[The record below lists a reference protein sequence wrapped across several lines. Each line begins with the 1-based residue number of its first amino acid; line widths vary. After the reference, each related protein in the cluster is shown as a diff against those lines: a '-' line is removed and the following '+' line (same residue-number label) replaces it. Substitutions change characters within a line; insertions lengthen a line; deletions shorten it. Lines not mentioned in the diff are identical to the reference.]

1 MAEMSQNK
9 NSVFQDFGFSETID
23 RVTEDIRE
31 LYLSDSIPWVVGYS
45 GGKDS
50 TAIASLVWIALRDLP
65 KDKRHKPVHVIS
77 TDTLVENP
85 IVAAWVNTSLVR
97 MENAARKEEL
107 PIKPH
112 RLTPDVSDTFWV
124 NLIGKG
130 YPAPRNK
137 FRWCTE
143 RLKIKPSNSFITQV
157 VRDNGEA
164 ILLLGTRRAE
174 SSRRS
179 HNMSQHAKHAV
190 RDRLTPNASLPN
202 SLVYTAI
209 EDWTN
214 DDVWLFLM
222 RVKNPWGHSNKEL
235 MGMYRGASADGECP
249 LVVDTTT
256 PSCGNSRFGCWV
268 CTLVDQDKSMAAMI
282 QNDVEK
288 DWMLPMLELRNELD
302 FRSEDARAKERERR
316 DYRRITGKLT
326 PYVSQGEVQ
335 PVPGPY
341 KPEAREYW
349 LRRVLETQ
357 EFLRENAPKEMG
369 EIELITKDEL
379 QEIRRIWVVEK
390 HEIEDRVPAI
400 FEDVTGRPYPGQKID
415 DHQVFD
421 NDVLSLLK
429 ESCEE
434 DPDGMHYEMLRNL
447 IDVERRYRT
456 MTRRRGLYDAIEEEI
471 ERCCWDGREDAT
483 SFLREHAS
491 NKQGVTDRIDDL
503 DRRISMKKIEEPE
516 SEEASDD
523 LFANASLE
531 AEQE

>member
-1 MAEMSQNK
+1 MPKEPSGSK
-9 NSVFQDFGFSETID
+9 SIFKDFGFDETLNRVKSE
-23 RVTEDIRE
+23 IRE
-31 LYLSDSIPWVVGYS
+31 LYLHDSIPWVIGYS

-50 TAIASLVWIALRDLP
+50 TAVLALIWSSISELP
-65 KDKRHKPVHVIS
+65 VEDRNKTIHVIT
-77 TDTLVENP
+77 TDTMVENP
-85 IVAAWVNTSLVR
+85 IVSAWVKTSLDR
-97 MENAARKEEL
+97 MRREAAKSDL
-107 PIKPH
+107 PIKPQ
-112 RLTPDVSDTFWV
+112 LLFPEVADTFWV

-143 RLKIKPSNSFITQV
+143 RLKIKPTNKFIHQV
-157 VRDNGEA
+157 VQNNGEA
-164 ILLLGTRRAE
+164 VVVLGTRSAE
-174 SSRRS
+174 SSKRASTIKR
-179 HNMSQHAKHAV
+179 HAQQTVADKLIV
-190 RDRLTPNASLPN
+190 NPTMYN
-202 SLVYTAI
+202 SLIYKPI
-209 EDWTN
+209 EDWSN

-302 FRSEDARAKERERR
+302 FRGEEARAKEKSRR
-316 DYRRITGKLT
+316 DFRRITGKLT
-326 PYVSQGEVQ
+326 KYHPQGGEAE

-341 KPEAREYW
+341 KPEVREYW

-357 EFLRENAPKEMG
+357 EFLRDNAPKKMG
-369 EIELITKDEL
+369 EIELITKGEL
-379 QEIRRIWVVEK
+379 QEIRRIWVVDK

-400 FEDVTGRPYPGQKID
+400 YEDVTGRPYPGQKID

-421 NDVLSLLK
+421 NEVLALLK
-429 ESCEE
+429 ESCPK

-447 IDVERRYRT
+447 IDVERRFRT
-456 MTRRRGLYDAIEEEI
+456 MTRRRGLYDAIEDEI
-471 ERCCWDGREDAT
+471 ERCIWDGREDAT
-483 SFLREHAS
+483 NFLREHAS
-491 NKQGVTDRIDDL
+491 NKESVADRISDL
-503 DRRISMKKIEEPE
+503 DRRLSMATIEKTEDDADATM
-516 SEEASDD
+516 EAK
-523 LFANASLE
+523 NE
-531 AEQE
+531 